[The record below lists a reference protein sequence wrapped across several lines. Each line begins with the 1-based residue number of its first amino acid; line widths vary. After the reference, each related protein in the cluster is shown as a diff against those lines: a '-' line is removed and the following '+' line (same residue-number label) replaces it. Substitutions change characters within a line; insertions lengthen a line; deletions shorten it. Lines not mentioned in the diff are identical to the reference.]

1 MDLARVREQAEQ
13 LRQGLRRVFHGQP
26 EIIDM
31 LLATIYCGGHV
42 LLEGVP
48 GLGKT
53 LLAKSLGRL
62 LGAEFQRVQFTPD
75 LMPSDILG
83 TEMINLQTQQFEIR
97 KGPVFTTILLA
108 DEINRTPPKTQAAL
122 LEVMEERTVSI
133 AGQTHHLSP
142 VFTVLA
148 TQNPVELEG
157 TYPLPEAQVDR
168 FMTKLVLTYP
178 SLEDDLEIL
187 NSYNQGIDLHR
198 RATEELTPVT
208 NPDEVL
214 ECRQLARTVLVEPDV
229 VKYVAEIIRATRK
242 HPQVQLG
249 SSPRG
254 AVHLLLLSKVLAVM
268 DGRDFVT
275 PDDVKL
281 AAPSV
286 LRHRILMTPEAQVSA
301 STPDQV
307 VNDVLNSTQVP
318 R

>member
-1 MDLARVREQAEQ
+1 MELAAIRDQTEQ
-13 LRQGLRRVFHGQP
+13 LRQGLRRVFFGQD
-26 EIIDM
+26 EILDM
-31 LLATIYCGGHV
+31 LLATVYCGGHV

-53 LLAKSLGRL
+53 LLAKSLSRL
-62 LGAEFQRVQFTPD
+62 LGADFQRIQFTPD

-83 TEMINLQTQQFEIR
+83 TEIINLQTQQFEMR
-97 KGPVFTTILLA
+97 KGPVFTTLLLA

-133 AGQTHHLSP
+133 GGQTFQLSP

-168 FMTKLVLTYP
+168 FMTKLMLTYP

-187 NSYNQGIDLHR
+187 NSYNSGVDLHR
-198 RATEELTPVT
+198 RAVEEITAVT
-208 NPDEVL
+208 NPEAVIQ
-214 ECRQLARTVLVEPDV
+214 CRTLARSVLVEPNV
-229 VKYVAEIIRATRK
+229 VKYVADIIRGTRT
-242 HPQVQLG
+242 HPHVQLG

-254 AVHLLLLSKVLAVM
+254 AIHLLLLSKVIAVM

-275 PDDVKL
+275 PDDVKS

-286 LRHRILMTPEAQVSA
+286 LRHRVLLTPEAQVGA
-301 STPDQV
+301 RTADQI
-307 VNDVLNSTQVP
+307 VNDILNSTEVP